1 MAMPDAPQS
10 GSAVATAIAIVLVAS
25 LGACA
30 APGSPGGEPVAAPRP
45 AEAAGAQS
53 IALTNPGF
61 ESDRPGVGDNPEG
74 WAPHQHAGPTA
85 YSFTLDRSTKHS
97 GETSM
102 RIRNLRPEV
111 YGSITQS
118 IPAAPYHGKTLRFS
132 VWLRT
137 DGVVANAYGKG
148 ATPILQ
154 AIASGSPVASASFE
168 LAAIAGTNEWM
179 RREVIIDIPRFAD
192 TLEFGVMLTGTGIVW
207 LDDAALEAPAAP
219 R

>member
-1 MAMPDAPQS
+1 MATSDGAGVS
-10 GSAVATAIAIVLVAS
+10 REAWIAIALLAMV
-25 LGACA
+25 GACA
-30 APGSPGGEPVAAPRP
+30 APSPPEGEPAASPRP
-45 AEAAGAQS
+45 VEPAGAQP

-61 ESDRPGVGDNPEG
+61 ESNRPGIGDNPEG

-118 IPAAPYHGKTLRFS
+118 IPAAPYLGKTLRFS

-137 DGVVANAYGKG
+137 DRVVANVYGKG
-148 ATPILQ
+148 ATPVLQ
-154 AIASGSPVASASFE
+154 AIASGSPVASASYE
-168 LAAIAGTNEWM
+168 VAAIAGTNEWI
-179 RREVIIDIPRFAD
+179 RREVVIDIPRFAD
-192 TLEFGVMLTGTGIVW
+192 AVEFGVMLTGTGVVW
-207 LDDAALEAPAAP
+207 LDDAALDVPAAS

>member
-1 MAMPDAPQS
+1 MPEAPQM
-10 GSAVATAIAIVLVAS
+10 GSVAQRAFVIALLAS

-30 APGSPGGEPVAAPRP
+30 APGLPAGQPQASPRP
-45 AEAAGAQS
+45 VEATGAQS

-61 ESDRPGVGDNPEG
+61 ESERPGIGDNPEG

-118 IPAAPYHGKTLRFS
+118 IPAAPHVGKTLRFS

-137 DGVVANAYGKG
+137 DDVVANEYGKG

-168 LAAIAGTNEWM
+168 IAAIAGTNEWI
-179 RREVIIDIPRFAD
+179 RREVVIDIPRHAD
-192 TLEFGVMLTGTGIVW
+192 AVEFGVMLTGTGIVW
-207 LDDAALEAPAAP
+207 LDDAALEAPVAAP